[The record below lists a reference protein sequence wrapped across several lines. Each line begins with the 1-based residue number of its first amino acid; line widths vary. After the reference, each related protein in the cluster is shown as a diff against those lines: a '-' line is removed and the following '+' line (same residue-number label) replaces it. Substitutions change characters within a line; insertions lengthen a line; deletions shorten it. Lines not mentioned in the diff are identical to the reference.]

1 MRVFSVGLFNFPGVG
16 EVSDTAHTPPPAPF
30 LKGQCPY
37 LCSFSSHYSP
47 FPLTLP
53 SQGAWGDELFL
64 LHPGFGLE
72 KDFTVVSCDH

>member
-1 MRVFSVGLFNFPGVG
+1 MGLLNFPGAG
-16 EVSDTAHTPPPAPF
+16 EASDTASPLF

-37 LCSFSSHYSP
+37 LCSCSHYSP

-64 LHPGFGLE
+64 LRPGFGME
-72 KDFTVVSCDH
+72 KDFIVITDPPGH